1 MSVVIIGG
9 NECMVCKYKETCRK
23 YGCSAKVYAKEKGGF
38 SKRMGTPD
46 LMILFTG
53 TVSHKM
59 VNSAV
64 SEAKKN
70 RIPVARSHSSSLA
83 ALNDVLLKYCADGT
97 T

>member
-70 RIPVARSHSSSLA
+70 MIPVARSHSSSLA
-83 ALNDVLLKYCADGT
+83 ALIDVLS
-97 T
+97 